1 MSARLKQ
8 DLVYLV
14 ADEEAVRT
22 SLEAA
27 LIAAQFEARTF
38 ASKEEFIRAAPW
50 LETGCLI
57 SYLPDRAGFELNEE
71 LKNLG
76 LALPA
81 LVMTKN
87 RNPKTITR
95 AMQLGIMEVL
105 PRRVAADRIV
115 EAVRRVLVIFKD
127 VSHPRESRATVR
139 ARLLALTA
147 LERAIVAGLAAGR
160 TKSAIADEL
169 KTEVGVVEAGF
180 GRAMRKLHATNLAH
194 LLRLVLE
201 GGIKLSAITLAVV
214 AYAPRL
220 GVM

>member
-38 ASKEEFIRAAPW
+38 ASKEEFIRAGPW

-57 SYLPDRAGFELNEE
+57 SYLPDRAGFALNAGV
-71 LKNLG
+71 KNLG

-115 EAVRRVLVIFKD
+115 VAVRRVLVIFKD

-169 KTEVGVVEAGF
+169 TTEVGVGEAGT
-180 GRAMRKLHATNLAH
+180 GRAP
-194 LLRLVLE
+194 
-201 GGIKLSAITLAVV
+201 SAR
-214 AYAPRL
+214 PRS
-220 GVM
+220 